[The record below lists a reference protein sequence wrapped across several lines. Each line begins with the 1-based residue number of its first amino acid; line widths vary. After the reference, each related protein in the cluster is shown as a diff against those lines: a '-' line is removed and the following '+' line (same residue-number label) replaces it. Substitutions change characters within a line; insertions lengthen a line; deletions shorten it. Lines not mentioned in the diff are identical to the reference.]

1 MKLIVGLGNPGS
13 KYRNTRHNA
22 GYMVVNAL
30 AEEHSISIKK
40 KAYNGLLGEGRVGR
54 NKVFLLLPETYMNL
68 SGVSVAQAKGLVED
82 ISDILVVHDDIDL
95 SLGSIR
101 FRPGGSSGG
110 QKGVKSVIDA
120 LGTQDFARLRI
131 GIRPSFN
138 DFAIAE
144 YVLETFS
151 GDEKITMEEVIKASV
166 SGIETWVNEGLDK
179 CMTKHNKK
187 NTAE

>member
-68 SGVSVAQAKGLVED
+68 SGVSVAQAKGLEED
-82 ISDILVVHDDIDL
+82 IS
-95 SLGSIR
+95 
-101 FRPGGSSGG
+101 
-110 QKGVKSVIDA
+110 
-120 LGTQDFARLRI
+120 RL
-131 GIRPSFN
+131 
-138 DFAIAE
+138 
-144 YVLETFS
+144 
-151 GDEKITMEEVIKASV
+151 KA
-166 SGIETWVNEGLDK
+166 W
-179 CMTKHNKK
+179 
-187 NTAE
+187 

>member
-1 MKLIVGLGNPGS
+1 
-13 KYRNTRHNA
+13 
-22 GYMVVNAL
+22 
-30 AEEHSISIKK
+30 
-40 KAYNGLLGEGRVGR
+40 
-54 NKVFLLLPETYMNL
+54 
-68 SGVSVAQAKGLVED
+68 
-82 ISDILVVHDDIDL
+82 VHDDIDL